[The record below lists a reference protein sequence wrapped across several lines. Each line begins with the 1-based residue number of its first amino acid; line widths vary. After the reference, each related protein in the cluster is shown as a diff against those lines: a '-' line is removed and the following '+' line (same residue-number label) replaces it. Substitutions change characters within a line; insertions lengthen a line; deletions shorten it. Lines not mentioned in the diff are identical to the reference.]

1 MLKVLVA
8 GFGPFPGA
16 PHNPS
21 GDLVQA
27 LGRMRR
33 PGLAEVKIY
42 AHVFPTIYAA
52 VAKELPRLLT
62 KHDPDAVLLFG
73 LAGRDDRV
81 RIETRAVNAASR
93 IHPDAARS
101 VPAPRKLYPK
111 APAEL
116 FVRPEVRRLIAAARL
131 GGVPVRLSRDAG
143 RYVCNASLFCC
154 LDKTRGKRRPL
165 VTFIHIPWPRVRNAR
180 RLHDKQPSS
189 MALFRTGEAIL
200 RALVAEAR
208 RK

>member
-16 PHNPS
+16 PRNPS
-21 GDLVQA
+21 GDLALA

-33 PGLAEVKIY
+33 PGLASVKIHS
-42 AHVFPTIYAA
+42 HVFPTIYAA
-52 VAKELPRLLT
+52 VAKELPRLLA
-62 KHDPDAVLLFG
+62 KFDPDAVLLFG
-73 LAGRDDRV
+73 LAGRSDRV
-81 RIETRAVNAASR
+81 RIETRAVNAASL
-93 IHPDAARS
+93 IYPDAARHTPS
-101 VPAPRKLYPK
+101 SQKLFPQ

-116 FVRPEVRRLIAAARL
+116 FVRPEIRRLIAAARS
-131 GGVPVRLSRDAG
+131 GGVPARLSRDAG
-143 RYVCNASLFCC
+143 RYVCNASLFAC
-154 LDKTRGKRRPL
+154 LDKTRRKHRPL
-165 VTFIHIPWPRVRNAR
+165 VTFIHIPWPRARNAR
-180 RLHDKQPSS
+180 QRNGNQPSA

>member
-1 MLKVLVA
+1 MLNVLVA

-16 PHNPS
+16 PRNPS
-21 GDLVQA
+21 GDLALA

-33 PGLAEVKIY
+33 PGLAEVKIH

-52 VAKELPRLLT
+52 VTKELPRLLA
-62 KHDPDAVLLFG
+62 KYDPDAVLLFG
-73 LAGRDDRV
+73 LAGCSDRL
-81 RIETRAVNAASR
+81 RIETRAVNAASL

-101 VPAPRKLYPK
+101 VPPSRKLDPK

-116 FVRPEVRRLIAAARL
+116 FVRPEVRRLIAAARR
-131 GGVPVRLSRDAG
+131 GGVPARLSRDAG
-143 RYVCNASLFCC
+143 RYVCNASLFAC
-154 LDKTRGKRRPL
+154 LDKTRGARRPL
-165 VTFIHIPWPRVRNAR
+165 VTFIHIPWPRARNTR
-180 RLHDKQPSS
+180 PRTGKQPSV

-200 RALVAEAR
+200 RALVAEVR